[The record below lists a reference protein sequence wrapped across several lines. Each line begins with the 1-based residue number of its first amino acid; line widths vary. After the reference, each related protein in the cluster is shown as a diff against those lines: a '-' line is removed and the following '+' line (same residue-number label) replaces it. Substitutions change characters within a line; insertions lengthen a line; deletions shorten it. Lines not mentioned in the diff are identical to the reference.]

1 MNLAEKLV
9 DFETRLK
16 KAHISLIKH
25 PETCLYG
32 GVILMGESSVVDNPR
47 ECPTAYTDGYNK
59 RYGRDFMSALTD
71 MEIRGVVLHENL
83 HVLLKHIP
91 RHRDLSKENKR
102 LANIAMD
109 YVVNDIIVEIGKKY
123 QNFIA
128 LPEGCFY
135 DPMFHGW
142 SVRRVYEYLKNE
154 EGGSGGGNTRGNPG
168 RPQESFDSHDDASVE
183 GMTPEEVEKLGKEID
198 EAIHQGGVLA
208 GRFGAKIP
216 RVIKDLMQ
224 PDIDWREVLQ
234 DFWSSHVRGS
244 DEFTWRRFNKGRLA
258 DGYYLPS
265 AISET
270 IGEVI
275 LAIDTSGSISNADI
289 AKVASRIQELCETLP
304 PDRIRVLWWDTEVH
318 GEQVFE
324 GNYDGIAGM
333 LKPMGGGGTRAGCV
347 SDYIIKN
354 SLNADCMIVFTD
366 GHVESDVAWRTSIPP
381 IWVITEGGN
390 ETFSPPRGQKVVL
403 KA

>member
-1 MNLAEKLV
+1 MTAVEKLV

-32 GVILMGESSVVDNPR
+32 GIILMGESGVVDNPR
-47 ECPTAYTDGYNK
+47 DCPTAYTDGYNK
-59 RYGRDFMSALTD
+59 RYGRDFMSALSD

-91 RHRDLSKENKR
+91 RHRDLTKENAR

-123 QNFIA
+123 PNFIA
-128 LPEGCFY
+128 LPKGCFY

-142 SVRRVYEYLKNE
+142 SVRRVYDYLKKE
-154 EGGSGGGNTRGNPG
+154 CEGGKGGG
-168 RPQESFDSHDDASVE
+168 RPQESFDGHDDSQIE
-183 GMTPEEVEKLGKEID
+183 DMTPEQIERVGKDID
-198 EAIHQGGVLA
+198 EAIQQGGILA
-208 GRFGAKIP
+208 GKFGAKIP
-216 RVIKDLMQ
+216 RVIQDLMQ

-234 DFWSSHVRGS
+234 DFWTAHVRGR
-244 DEFTWRRFNKGRLA
+244 DELTWRRFNKHRMA
-258 DGYYLPS
+258 DDYYLPS
-265 AISET
+265 TINET

-275 LAIDTSGSISNADI
+275 LAIDTSGSICNEDI
-289 AKVASRIQELCETLP
+289 AKVASRVKELCETLP
-304 PDRIRVLWWDTEVH
+304 PERIRILWWDTEVH
-318 GEQVFE
+318 GEQVFAE
-324 GNYDGIAGM
+324 NYDGIVGM

-354 SLNADCMIVFTD
+354 NLNADCLVVFTD
-366 GHVESDVAWRTSIPP
+366 GHVEAEVKWATSIPP
-381 IWVITEGGN
+381 IWIIKEGGS
-390 ETFSPPRGQKVVL
+390 ETFVPPRGQKVVMR
-403 KA
+403 A